1 MGAGSLGATI
11 EGIFTG
17 KGYTLRRSSI
27 ENKLLVMVKEGEVLS
42 IGYSDLE
49 TSSTQDEFEMFISI
63 SESEGATDMLFISPA
78 RIQRDLLGSLR
89 GKGVQVWDRTAF
101 VLAIGEN
108 ELRKASLDSVEEWD
122 AEDTRPEPP
131 PHLTPEK
138 DVDPVAELRRFAREL
153 YDKSS
158 GSVAT
163 KTAQRTE
170 ERPTMERTAN
180 GKAIPRSFPEE
191 DQRKAGVM
199 AEPHQEAASP
209 NPASSI
215 PDQVLH
221 PPPFLIRPLEPASK
235 ERMVAP
241 LRVQKEEAISMA
253 PGSVKDLQLVYRPYL
268 ILEMSYLIR
277 SRDGS
282 AESERK
288 GSFMVDLI
296 DRSVTDLPSSALSG
310 ISPGDRMERGSQV
323 EELGAIGTE
332 EARRAVA
339 ESIRVRDHLL
349 ERKVH
354 DGMMSTI
361 FRETE
366 SNVVDGSIRTEG
378 ELEVQMPVWKGR
390 LSFGGMT
397 WIMDGFAGTQRRVR

>member
-1 MGAGSLGATI
+1 LGAGSLGATI

-27 ENKLLVMVKEGEVLS
+27 ENKLLVMVKGEEVLS

-63 SESEGATDMLFISPA
+63 SESEGATDTLFISPA

-89 GKGVQVWDRTAF
+89 GKGVQVWDRTAL

-108 ELRKASLDSVEEWD
+108 ELRKAALDSVEEWD

-131 PHLTPEK
+131 QHLTPEK
-138 DVDPVAELRRFAREL
+138 GMDPVAELRRSVREL
-153 YDKSS
+153 SDKGN
-158 GSVAT
+158 GSVVT
-163 KTAQRTE
+163 KVAQRPE
-170 ERPTMERTAN
+170 ERPPMDRTAN
-180 GKAIPRSFPEE
+180 GRAIPRSFPEQG
-191 DQRKAGVM
+191 QRKAEVK
-199 AEPHQEAASP
+199 AELQQEVAPSIPASP
-209 NPASSI
+209 TPEQA
-215 PDQVLH
+215 LL
-221 PPPFLIRPLEPASK
+221 PPPFLDQPLEPASK
-235 ERMVAP
+235 ERMVVP
-241 LRVQKEEAISMA
+241 LRVQKEDAANMA

-268 ILEMSYLIR
+268 LLEMSYMIR

-282 AESERK
+282 VESERK
-288 GSFMVDLI
+288 GAFMVDLI
-296 DRSVTDLPSSALSG
+296 DRSVIDLPSSALSG
-310 ISPGDRMERGSQV
+310 IAPGERMVPGSQL
-323 EELGAIGTE
+323 EELGAIRNE

-366 SNVVDGSIRTEG
+366 STVVDGSIRTEG
-378 ELEVQMPVWKGR
+378 ELAVLMPVWKGR
-390 LSFGGMT
+390 LSFGSMT
-397 WIMDGFAGTQRRVR
+397 WIVDGFAGTQRRVR